1 MTPRSRGNIYLRG
14 RVFWIRYQAPDPDT
28 GYSKEYRESG
38 GTEAEAKKL
47 LRHCLGE
54 VYTETFIGPE
64 RERVTVGEL
73 LDDYCGHRVGAGK
86 KTMHRAPEGDG

>member
-47 LRHCLGE
+47 LRQRLG
-54 VYTETFIGPE
+54 
-64 RERVTVGEL
+64 
-73 LDDYCGHRVGAGK
+73 
-86 KTMHRAPEGDG
+86 